1 MTQVMLFIAG
11 QAILIIG
18 GLIGIYVK
26 VSLKLKELEIRV
38 KVVEKQDDQISNRL
52 DMLTDQISKKLDLIT
67 QQLNQL
73 SIQLQNKQDR
83 E

>member
-1 MTQVMLFIAG
+1 MTEVIIFIAG
-11 QAILIIG
+11 QAIIIIG

-38 KVVEKQDDQISNRL
+38 NVVEKQDDQISR
-52 DMLTDQISKKLDLIT
+52 KLDTIAT
-67 QQLNQL
+67 QLNNLMVQ
-73 SIQLQNKQDR
+73 IQNKQDR

>member
-1 MTQVMLFIAG
+1 MTNVLLFIAG

-38 KVVEKQDDQISNRL
+38 HVVEKQDDQISR
-52 DMLTDQISKKLDLIT
+52 KLDTIT

>member
-1 MTQVMLFIAG
+1 MTNVLLFIAG

-38 KVVEKQDDQISNRL
+38 NVVEKQDDQISR
-52 DMLTDQISKKLDLIT
+52 KLDLIT
-67 QQLNQL
+67 SQLNQL

>member
-1 MTQVMLFIAG
+1 MDSLIIFLIG
-11 QAILIIG
+11 QAVTILI

-38 KVVEKQDDQISNRL
+38 NVVEKQDDLISR
-52 DMLTDQISKKLDLIT
+52 KLDTIA
-67 QQLNQL
+67 NQINNL
-73 SIQLQNKQDR
+73 CVQIQNKQDR

>member
-1 MTQVMLFIAG
+1 MTNVLLFIAG

-38 KVVEKQDDQISNRL
+38 HVVEKQDDQISR
-52 DMLTDQISKKLDLIT
+52 KLDTIAS
-67 QQLNQL
+67 QLNQL

>member
-1 MTQVMLFIAG
+1 MFIAG
-11 QAILIIG
+11 QAIIIIG

-38 KVVEKQDDQISNRL
+38 NVVEKQDDQISR
-52 DMLTDQISKKLDLIT
+52 KLDTIAH
-67 QQLNQL
+67 QLNTL

>member
-1 MTQVMLFIAG
+1 MTQVILFIAG
-11 QAILIIG
+11 QAIIIIG

-38 KVVEKQDDQISNRL
+38 NVVEKQDDQISR
-52 DMLTDQISKKLDLIT
+52 KLDLIT